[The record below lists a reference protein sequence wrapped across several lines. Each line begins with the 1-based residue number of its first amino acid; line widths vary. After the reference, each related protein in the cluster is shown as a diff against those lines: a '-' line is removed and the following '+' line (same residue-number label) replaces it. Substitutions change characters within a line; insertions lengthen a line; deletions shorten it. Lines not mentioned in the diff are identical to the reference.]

1 MRTSVTLALLTAATC
16 AFGSQA
22 RAGGDVGVVV
32 TGEGSMQPELAAQI
46 SDWLSRHGHTVV
58 ASPLPAEAIPLLVDC
73 FVLEKLACARDIVE
87 TRAKS
92 ASVVYAH
99 VDAESSDD
107 DGTREVTLTAYWL
120 AKGKDAITERRT
132 CARCNARSLRTTAD
146 EIMTRLIGGEAHV
159 KFRSTPQGARIVID
173 GQAIGV
179 TPLDWELPPGKH
191 SIQLDMDGFAPTTRE
206 IVIASGQTELVSV
219 ELTRPEKPEPLLLR
233 HLPLGMLVTGGALVA
248 TGGILIAIDE
258 DAGGPLGPPTF
269 RESAPLGVGLVI
281 GGSVI
286 AGAGAYFLWF
296 RPARKTTAPVAVFTS
311 DSAYVGWS
319 GRF

>member
-1 MRTSVTLALLTAATC
+1 MRTPVMLALLIAATC

-22 RAGGDVGVVV
+22 RAGDVGVIV
-32 TGEGSMQPELAAQI
+32 TGDGSMQPQLAAQI
-46 SDWLSRHGHTVV
+46 TDWLSRHGHTVV
-58 ASPLPAEAIPLLVDC
+58 ASPLPADAIPLLVDC
-73 FVLEKLACARDIVE
+73 FVLEKLACARNIVE

-107 DGTREVTLTAYWL
+107 DGTRQVTLTAYWF
-120 AKGKDAITERRT
+120 AKGHDAVAERRT
-132 CARCNARSLRTTAD
+132 CSRCNARSLRATAD

-159 KFRSTPQGARIVID
+159 KFRSTPPGARIVID
-173 GQAIGV
+173 GQTIGV

-191 SIQLDMDGFAPTTRE
+191 SIQLDKDGFAPTARD
-206 IVIASGQTELVSV
+206 IAIASGQTELVSV
-219 ELTRPEKPEPLLLR
+219 ELARPPEPVPLWLR
-233 HLPLGMLVTGGALVA
+233 HLPLGVLITGGALVA

-258 DAGGPLGPPTF
+258 DAGGPAGPPTF
-269 RESAPLGVGLVI
+269 RESAPLGAGLAI
-281 GGSVI
+281 GGAVV
-286 AGAGAYFLWF
+286 AGAGAYLLWF
-296 RPARKTTAPVAVFTS
+296 RPARKTAAPVAVFTS